1 MSRQIIHVDMDA
13 FYASVEVLDNPSLK
27 GKPVIVGGS
36 ADSRGVVSAA
46 SYEAR
51 KFGVHSAMPSA
62 QAARLCPAGI
72 FLPVRM
78 ERYVEL
84 SKDIHNI
91 FESFTA
97 RVEPISIDEAFLDVT
112 DCVRVYGSA
121 REIGN
126 RIKQEIF
133 KQTQLTASIGIAPNK
148 FLAKLGSDLEKPD
161 GFVIITEQNKQAILD
176 PLPVSKIW
184 GVGKVSCRSLE
195 SNGIRTIYDLRQY
208 PLDKLKIIMGN
219 GAAGLIRL
227 AQGLDDREVETEYQA
242 KSISSERT
250 FAEDIADYDVLRS
263 VLYEEVQHVAQRLR
277 RKNLQSKTVTL
288 KLRYGDFRTITR
300 SQTLS
305 AVTATTQFLWEAAL
319 QIFEKWHK
327 QSPGALRL
335 IGFGVSGLT
344 EKQAQQKFLFTDPE
358 VEQQKKVDTA
368 MDKIR
373 KKFGSDSLKRG
384 V

>member
-1 MSRQIIHVDMDA
+1 MDA
-13 FYASVEVLDNPSLK
+13 FYASVEVLDDPSLR
-27 GKPVIVGGS
+27 GKPVIVGGP
-36 ADSRGVVSAA
+36 AESRGVVSAA

-62 QAARLCPAGI
+62 QAVRLCPEGI

-78 ERYVEL
+78 ERYIEL
-84 SKDIHNI
+84 SKKIHNI
-91 FESFTA
+91 FENFTV

-112 DCVRVYGSA
+112 ACLRIYGSA
-121 REIGN
+121 REIGK

-133 KQTQLTASIGIAPNK
+133 TQTQLTASIGIAPNK

-161 GFVIITEQNKQAILD
+161 GFVVITEQNKQAILD

-184 GVGKVSCRSLE
+184 GVGRVSCRVLE
-195 SNGIRTIYDLRQY
+195 SNGIRTIYDLRLC
-208 PLDKLKIIMGN
+208 PPDMLKAIMGN
-219 GAAGLIRL
+219 AAEGLLEL
-227 AQGLDDREVETEYQA
+227 AQGQDDRDVEIEYQA
-242 KSISSERT
+242 KSVSSERT
-250 FAEDIADYDVLRS
+250 FAEDVTDYDVLRS

-277 RKNLQSKTVTL
+277 RKKLQGKTVTL

-300 SQTLS
+300 SRTL
-305 AVTATTQFLWEAAL
+305 AEATATTQFFWETAH
-319 QIFEKWHK
+319 QIFDKWCK
-327 QSPGALRL
+327 QNRGALRL

-344 EKQAQQKFLFTDPE
+344 ENQARQKLLFTDPE

-368 MDKIR
+368 VDKIR